1 MNKDDMKNYKTSE
14 LTEKI
19 FVKLLKRNR
28 NHDYLTSSRNNL
40 IRLLNTMRI
49 MFMILVDLNNFKYL

>member
-19 FVKLLKRNR
+19 FVKLLKR

>member
-19 FVKLLKRNR
+19 FVKLLKRN
-28 NHDYLTSSRNNL
+28 HDYMTSSRNNL